1 MVVSYPFL
9 SHSYGK
15 GYSVKQHFWVFY
27 RQVLVAIPLNQQY
40 IRTHKIKFSG
50 FNCFIMEV
58 KQKYCVYFALVRG
71 YKSIWW

>member
-1 MVVSYPFL
+1 MVVSYPLL

-40 IRTHKIKFSG
+40 IRTHKIIFW
-50 FNCFIMEV
+50 FNCLLWKLNRNTE
-58 KQKYCVYFALVRG
+58 
-71 YKSIWW
+71 YK

>member
-1 MVVSYPFL
+1 MVVSYPLL

-40 IRTHKIKFSG
+40 IRTLEILNINKISLFCISER
-50 FNCFIMEV
+50 I
-58 KQKYCVYFALVRG
+58 
-71 YKSIWW
+71 

>member
-1 MVVSYPFL
+1 MVVSYLLL

-40 IRTHKIKFSG
+40 IRTHKIIFWFYLLHYGS
-50 FNCFIMEV
+50 
-58 KQKYCVYFALVRG
+58 
-71 YKSIWW
+71 

>member
-1 MVVSYPFL
+1 MVVFYPLL

-40 IRTHKIKFSG
+40 IRTLEILNINKISLFCISER
-50 FNCFIMEV
+50 I
-58 KQKYCVYFALVRG
+58 
-71 YKSIWW
+71 